1 MQHHILLIDDDPTI
15 RESMK
20 LFLEDEGFLVKSFE
34 SGEEGIAFV
43 RQKTMPI
50 SIALV
55 DFHLPDIQG
64 PEIIKS
70 LTELNPEISILG
82 FSGDDS
88 VEAHNTSLD
97 SGASF
102 FINKDT
108 SNLKLLGIL
117 KRTCRKIEKRI
128 KPLTLSSPSE
138 NKKLIESVGMIG
150 VSVSLAEVA
159 SYIKKFGPTS
169 DPVCIQGAN
178 GTGKEKVARAIHEHS
193 NRKLLPFLAINCASI
208 PVTLIESELFGHEK
222 GSFTGATSNKLG
234 IFQAADGG
242 SVFLDE
248 IGELPLAM
256 QASLLRVLQ
265 EKTIKPIGSNKEKHV
280 DFRLIT
286 ATNANLE
293 DMVLKGTFRQD
304 LYYRIHVLPIK
315 LEPLNNRRED
325 IPYLA
330 KYFLDKINFEKK
342 QNKEILEST
351 ALLLQKMDWKGNI
364 RELEHCITFLECMSS
379 GKFLDESLL
388 KERKPVSFEVKN
400 TTDYIAFQSTKDSQ
414 EKNLIIT
421 ALEKAGSISGAAK
434 FLDMSRSTLR
444 DKIKKFK
451 IEIIKTTQTGENQ

>member
-1 MQHHILLIDDDPTI
+1 MQHNILLIDDDPAI

-20 LFLEDEGFLVKSFE
+20 NFLEDEGFAVKSFA
-34 SGEEGIAFV
+34 SGDDGIAFV

-55 DFHLPDIQG
+55 DFHLPDIKG
-64 PEIIKS
+64 PQIIKS
-70 LTELNPEISILG
+70 LTDINSEISILG

-102 FINKDT
+102 FITKDT
-108 SNLKLLGIL
+108 SDLKLLGIL
-117 KRTCRKIEKRI
+117 KRTCQKIEKRT
-128 KPLTLSSPSE
+128 KPLTLSSTSE

-150 VSVSLAEVA
+150 VSSSLAEV
-159 SYIKKFGPTS
+159 SNYIKKFGPTS

-178 GTGKEKVARAIHEHS
+178 GTGKEKVARAIHDHS
-193 NRKLLPFLAINCASI
+193 PRRLLPFLAINCASI
-208 PVTLIESELFGHEK
+208 PATLIESELFGHEK
-222 GSFTGATSNKLG
+222 GAFTGATTSKLG

-242 SVFLDE
+242 TVFLDE
-248 IGELPLAM
+248 IGELPLQL

-265 EKTIKPIGSNKEKHV
+265 EKTIKPVGSTKERHV

-286 ATNANLE
+286 ATNANIQE
-293 DMVLKGTFRQD
+293 MVLKGTFRED

-315 LEPLNNRRED
+315 LDPLNKRRDD
-325 IPYLA
+325 IPHLA
-330 KYFLDKINFEKK
+330 KYFLDKINLEKK

-364 RELEHCITFLECMSS
+364 RELEHCITFLECMSV

-388 KERKPVSFEVKN
+388 KERKPISFEVKN
-400 TTDYIAFQSTKDSQ
+400 TNDYLAFQSTKDLQ
-414 EKNLIIT
+414 EKNLIAD
-421 ALEKAGSISGAAK
+421 ALEKSGSISGAAK

-451 IEIIKTTQTGENQ
+451 IEITKTNNLGEN